1 MLDLKNIIELLNTAN
16 SLGDVDLLIQLL
28 HEMGYY
34 RLSEKVESLKNLEEL
49 EEQIDGLYDIADIE
63 SPKELEKLVL
73 QGMEVESIKSDNQ
86 ETKANLKDLYLRAA
100 RSLI

>member
-16 SLGDVDLLIQLL
+16 SLGDVDILIQLL

-34 RLSEKVESLKNLEEL
+34 RLSEKVEALKKLEEL
-49 EEQIDGLYDIADIE
+49 EEQIEGLYDIAEIE
-63 SPKELEKLVL
+63 SHEELEKLVL
-73 QGMEVESIKSDNQ
+73 QGMEVEAIKSDNE